1 MPLHNAE
8 TICGK
13 GVFVYIDKRQ
23 AVYIRLNEEKYNI
36 SN

>member
-1 MPLHNAE
+1 MPLRNAG

-13 GVFVYIDKRQ
+13 GVFVYIGKRK
-23 AVYIRLNEEKYNI
+23 AVYIRLNEENYNI